1 MMATTATP
9 AAAALRTGP
18 PTSAAAA
25 GKGAG
30 RSAVAAG
37 GTWASLLLY
46 LPLLATTLLAKLS
59 LPPFAAQSLTIAYVF
74 IFLPIAL
81 GLAAGCLRLD
91 IKRLSFFLLFIGAI
105 GALQVLRG
113 EPFSLT
119 SLLLLGALHL
129 GYVFYLARGSD
140 STARALD
147 FFLGFATVLALLG
160 IAQYGLQF
168 VVGAHYAFPIENL
181 VPKEFVVQGFNMQ
194 APIAWGSGTFRT
206 NGIFFAEPSFF
217 SQFMAIAIIVE
228 LLGRSRPLPLALY
241 ALALLLT
248 YSGTGLLLLAV
259 CGPLILVTRRHW
271 GLLWLVLGGLLLVAA
286 LGSTLELDKLIARI
300 GEFGSVR
307 SSAYAR
313 FLNGFQVFD
322 LYLWPHPLKALFGY
336 GAGQFPLYAASMPF
350 PVAEMTLFKMVFEYG
365 LIGAAMY
372 FSFIAYC
379 LFRSKAPAI
388 VCLAVALS
396 LLLNGPFVPFFHG
409 LALSLLVWTGPA
421 DNPAGQR
428 PGAAG
433 PWRGKGA

>member
-1 MMATTATP
+1 MSAP
-9 AAAALRTGP
+9 AAGQ
-18 PTSAAAA
+18 
-25 GKGAG
+25 GAG
-30 RSAVAAG
+30 RSSVAGAG
-37 GTWASLLLY
+37 GWFVSLLLY

-59 LPPFAAQSLTIAYVF
+59 LPPLAAQSLTIAYVF

-140 STARALD
+140 STAQALD
-147 FFLGFATVLALLG
+147 FFLGLATVLALLG

-194 APIAWGSGTFRT
+194 APIAYGSGIFRT

-217 SQFMAIAIIVE
+217 SQFMAIAIVVE
-228 LLGRSRPLPLALY
+228 LLGRNRPLQIALF
-241 ALALLLT
+241 ASALLLT
-248 YSGTGLLLLAV
+248 YSGTGLVILAV
-259 CGPLILVTRRHW
+259 CGPLLLMTRRRGRLIWLVLW
-271 GLLWLVLGGLLLVAA
+271 GLLLAAA

-300 GEFGSVR
+300 GEFSSMR

-336 GAGQFPLYAASMPF
+336 GAGQFPLYAGSMPF

-365 LIGAAMY
+365 LIGAALY
-372 FSFIAYC
+372 FAFIVYC

-388 VCLAVALS
+388 ACLAVALS

-409 LALSLLVWTGPA
+409 LALSLLVWTAPA
-421 DNPAGQR
+421 PDEPAPATQPLAGH
-428 PGAAG
+428 GA
-433 PWRGKGA
+433 

>member
-9 AAAALRTGP
+9 AASPLHSGP
-18 PTSAAAA
+18 PASAPAA
-25 GKGAG
+25 GQGAG
-30 RSAVAAG
+30 RSSAAEAG
-37 GTWASLLLY
+37 GWFVSLLLY

-59 LPPFAAQSLTIAYVF
+59 LPPLAAQSLTIAYVF

-129 GYVFYLARGSD
+129 GYVFYLARGGD

-147 FFLGFATVLALLG
+147 FFLGLAIVLAVLG
-160 IAQYGLQF
+160 IVQYALQF

-194 APIAWGSGTFRT
+194 APIVWGSGTFRT

-228 LLGRSRPLPLALY
+228 LLGRNRPLPLALY
-241 ALALLLT
+241 ALALLFT
-248 YSGTGLLLLAV
+248 YSGTGLVLLAV
-259 CGPLILVTRRHW
+259 CGPLILMTRRRG
-271 GLLWLVLGGLLLVAA
+271 GLIWLVLSGLLLVAA

-322 LYLWPHPLKALFGY
+322 LYLWPHPLKALFGH
-336 GAGQFPLYAASMPF
+336 GAGQFPLYAGSMPF

-365 LIGAAMY
+365 LIGAALY
-372 FSFIAYC
+372 FGFIAYC

-409 LALSLLVWTGPA
+409 LALSLLVWTAPA
-421 DNPAGQR
+421 DNPAQAGQR
-428 PGAAG
+428 LAGNGA
-433 PWRGKGA
+433 